1 MKQYTTQILI
11 IFAIILI
18 YFAFIKPN
26 QQTIIPKNPNLKIA
40 NIDTLTEVVRDTIY
54 KEISKK
60 NKELKQKILPNKSF
74 IIDTILNL
82 DTIKINYNLQDSIFK
97 LNILYY
103 KDTIPIISTKT
114 REIKIIE
121 LSSIIVNNEKSIWE
135 DIEYYLGFIGLGVII
150 GVVVE

>member
-1 MKQYTTQILI
+1 MKKYANLILI
-11 IFAIILI
+11 IISIILI
-18 YFAFIKPN
+18 YFTFIRPN

-40 NIDTLTEVVRDTIY
+40 KIDSITEVIYDTIY
-54 KEISKK
+54 KDITPR

-82 DTIKINYNLQDSIFK
+82 DTINIQYNLEDSIFK
-97 LNILYY
+97 LNISYY

-121 LSSIIVNNEKSIWE
+121 LAPIIIDKEKTFWQ
-135 DIEYYLGFIGLGVII
+135 DIEYFLGCIGLGVII
-150 GVVVE
+150 GLVVE